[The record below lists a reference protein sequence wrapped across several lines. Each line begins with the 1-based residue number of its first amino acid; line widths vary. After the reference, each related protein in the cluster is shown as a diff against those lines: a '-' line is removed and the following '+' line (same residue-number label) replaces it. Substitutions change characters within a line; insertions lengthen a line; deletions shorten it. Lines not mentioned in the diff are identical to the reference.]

1 MTKCNNKCMCGRNI
15 HDKDEK
21 KQKQQKQTVLWTVYH
36 TVLAVE
42 LAIIILID
50 TFRNEIINFLP
61 GLNPAFNSFYEIIA
75 DINSFIKDLIR

>member
-42 LAIIILID
+42 LAIIILIEGIELFD
-50 TFRNEIINFLP
+50 YCSYWWGYN
-61 GLNPAFNSFYEIIA
+61 
-75 DINSFIKDLIR
+75 

>member
-21 KQKQQKQTVLWTVYH
+21 KQQKQTVLWTVYH

-42 LAIIILID
+42 LAIIILIEGVELFD
-50 TFRNEIINFLP
+50 YCSYWWGYN
-61 GLNPAFNSFYEIIA
+61 
-75 DINSFIKDLIR
+75 

>member
-21 KQKQQKQTVLWTVYH
+21 KQKQTVLWTVYH

-42 LAIIILID
+42 LAIIILIEGIELFD
-50 TFRNEIINFLP
+50 YCSYWWGYN
-61 GLNPAFNSFYEIIA
+61 
-75 DINSFIKDLIR
+75 